1 MAKRRTSLAS
11 QFAQGLLE
19 FLNNME
25 TKTFNLLDIR
35 NSKEPA
41 KEMAGHILNLREQG
55 LASRVTDDMMAMAD
69 PETLAKF
76 TPLDMSTEARMQ
88 RARDMGFDTD
98 TMLYH
103 GAHDAMPET
112 DFDQYGNKIEIPP
125 YRKSDIKAF
134 DDRPEQ
140 TSIYGS
146 DSTVFLTDNSGV
158 ANSYA
163 KVGNRTPNNQIYP
176 LLVKKDVNDPMIDVG
191 GTPYFGIPYT
201 AQGKTGENIK
211 EIFGPNVM
219 RNDYNLEDNSG
230 AIDTTTDLIAKQMP
244 KKDLETTTLFNISD
258 RGPQTPTGTPLD
270 KDVLER
276 MTADEIAKLKE
287 YNKTIQ
293 KQSIQPATDVMV
305 QKGNRIRSPFAR
317 FDPEFAHL
325 KNISASVVPVSVGMA
340 QLLQKPDVTKEEIEE
355 YLSGAGL

>member
-11 QFAQGLLE
+11 QLADGLLE

-25 TKTFNLLDIR
+25 TKNFNIFDIR
-35 NSKEPA
+35 NSTNPE

-55 LASRVTDDMMAMAD
+55 LAHRITDDMMAMAD
-69 PETLAKF
+69 PETLAKY

-103 GAHDAMPET
+103 GAHDAIPDIDYDE
-112 DFDQYGNKIEIPP
+112 FGNKIERPT

-140 TSIYGS
+140 VSIYGS
-146 DSTVFLTDNSGV
+146 DGTIFLTDNPAV
-158 ANSYA
+158 AASYA
-163 KVGNRTPNNQIYP
+163 KVGNQTPNNQIYP
-176 LLVKKDVNDPMIDVG
+176 LLVKKDVNDPMIDAG
-191 GTPYFGIPYT
+191 ETPYFAIPYT
-201 AQGKTGENIK
+201 AKGKTGENIK

-219 RNDYNLEDNSG
+219 RNDY
-230 AIDTTTDLIAKQMP
+230 DTTTDLISRQMP

-276 MTADEIAKLKE
+276 MSADEIAKLKE

-293 KQSIQPATDVMV
+293 KQSIQPATDVLV
-305 QKGNRIRSPFAR
+305 QKGDRIRSPFAR

-325 KNISASVVPVSVGMA
+325 RNISASVVPASVGMA
-340 QLLQKPDVTKEEIEE
+340 QLLQKPEVTKEEIEE
-355 YLSGAGL
+355 YLSGLGS